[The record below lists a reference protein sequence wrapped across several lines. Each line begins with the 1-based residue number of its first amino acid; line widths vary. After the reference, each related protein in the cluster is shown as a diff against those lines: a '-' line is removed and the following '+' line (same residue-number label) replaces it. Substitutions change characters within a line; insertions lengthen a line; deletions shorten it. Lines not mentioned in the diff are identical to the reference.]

1 MTNNNLSFGDHEK
14 AVTFLKLRLKVL
26 GFFDDKEITDC
37 FDDET
42 KEAVKA
48 FQQSQNL
55 VIDGIVGI
63 QTQLKLKELIIA
75 KNETN
80 RIE

>member
-1 MTNNNLSFGDHEK
+1 MTTINNLFYGDYGK
-14 AVTFLKLRLKVL
+14 SVIFLKLRLKVL
-26 GFFDDKEITDC
+26 GFFDGEITDC

-42 KEAVKA
+42 KEAVIS

-55 VIDGIVGI
+55 LVDGIVGH

-75 KNETN
+75 KNEK
-80 RIE
+80 I